1 MNDIQIVVTKS
12 ALPTTA
18 DFRSG
23 LLMLV
28 DKPKDWTSFD
38 VVNKLRYKVRHRHGT
53 KKFKVGH
60 AGTLDPM
67 ATGLLLIAIGKYT
80 KLLDQLQGLGKS
92 YSATIMLGGTT
103 PSYDAE
109 EAEDAQYPTAHITR
123 QLVDGCLEDYRGD
136 IMQMPPMYSALK
148 VDGVRL
154 YKKARKG
161 QTVEIKKRPVNVS
174 QLDVTRFDLPLLDV
188 ACTVSKGTYIRSL
201 AHDIG
206 QSLQSGGY
214 LTQLRR
220 TRVADYSVEDALSVD
235 QAVEWIENVELSGV
249 SLL

>member
-1 MNDIQIVVTKS
+1 
-12 ALPTTA
+12 
-18 DFRSG
+18 
-23 LLMLV
+23 MLV
-28 DKPKDWTSFD
+28 DKPKGWTSFD

-80 KLLDQLQGLGKS
+80 KLIEQLQGLGKS
-92 YSATIMLGGTT
+92 YAATIKLGATT

-109 EAEDAQYPTAHITR
+109 EAEDAQYPTAHITP
-123 QLVDGCLEDYRGD
+123 QLAESTLEQYRGD
-136 IMQMPPMYSALK
+136 IMQAPPMFSALK

-161 QTVEIKKRPVNVS
+161 QTVEIAKRPVTISELTLN
-174 QLDVTRFDLPLLDV
+174 RFELPEMDIT
-188 ACTVSKGTYIRSL
+188 CSVSKGTYIRSL

-206 QSLQSGGY
+206 RSLDSGGY
-214 LTQLRR
+214 LTALR
-220 TRVADYSVEDALSVD
+220 AVD
-235 QAVEWIENVELSGV
+235 RACGVEWSFVGVTTIAIYYFPSPLSLMQMNGLQSLRSDFCMV
-249 SLL
+249 SISFTD

>member
-1 MNDIQIVVTKS
+1 MSDIKVIVTNS
-12 ALPTTA
+12 NLPTSV
-18 DFRSG
+18 DFRTG

-28 DKPKDWTSFD
+28 DKPKGWTSFD

-80 KLLDQLQGLGKS
+80 KLIEQLQGLGKS
-92 YSATIMLGGTT
+92 YAATIKLGATT

-109 EAEDAQYPTAHITR
+109 EAEDAQYPTAHITP
-123 QLVDGCLEDYRGD
+123 QLAESTLEQYRGD
-136 IMQMPPMYSALK
+136 IMQAPPMFSALK

-161 QTVEIKKRPVNVS
+161 QTVEIAKRPVTISELTLN
-174 QLDVTRFDLPLLDV
+174 RFELPEMDIT
-188 ACTVSKGTYIRSL
+188 CSVSKGTYIRSL

-206 QSLQSGGY
+206 RSLDSGGY
-214 LTQLRR
+214 LTALRR
-220 TRVADYSVEDALSVD
+220 TTVADYSVQQALTVEE
-235 QAVEWIENVELSGV
+235 AVQWIEHVELSGV
-249 SLL
+249 SLV